1 MLNTRIKICGITRVE
16 DGVCAAVL
24 GVDAIGLVFVERSP
38 RYVTVEQACSIIA
51 QLPPF
56 VVTVGLFMDTPA
68 SEVACI
74 VNSVPLAVLQF
85 HGDESPQECAVH
97 GKPYLKAV
105 PMAEPGRALE
115 YAQRYQDAHG
125 YLLDSHGQG
134 QAGGSGASFDWNAI
148 PQGFGKPVI
157 LAGGLTPDN
166 VREAVKR
173 VRPYAVD
180 VSSGVESAKG
190 IKDAGRMAAFVRG
203 VREGDSEF

>member
-16 DGVCAAVL
+16 DGVCAASL

-38 RYVTVEQACSIIA
+38 RFVTVEQARNIIA

-56 VVTVGLFMDTPA
+56 VVTVGLFMGTPV
-68 SEVACI
+68 SEVARI
-74 VNSVPLAVLQF
+74 VDRVPLALLQF
-85 HGDESPQECAVH
+85 HGDESPQDCAVH

-105 PMAEPGRALE
+105 PMALPEKALE
-115 YAQRYQDAHG
+115 YAQHYRDAHG

>member
-1 MLNTRIKICGITRVE
+1 MLNTRIKICGITRIE
-16 DGVCAAVL
+16 DGVCAASL

-38 RYVTVEQACSIIA
+38 RFVTVEQACNIIA

-68 SEVACI
+68 SEVARI
-74 VNSVPLAVLQF
+74 VNRVPLALLQF
-85 HGDESPQECAVH
+85 HGDESPQECAAH
-97 GKPYLKAV
+97 CRPYLKAV

-125 YLLDSHGQG
+125 YLLDSHCQG

-180 VSSGVESAKG
+180 VSSGVESGKG
-190 IKDAGRMAAFVRG
+190 IKDAGRIAAFVRG